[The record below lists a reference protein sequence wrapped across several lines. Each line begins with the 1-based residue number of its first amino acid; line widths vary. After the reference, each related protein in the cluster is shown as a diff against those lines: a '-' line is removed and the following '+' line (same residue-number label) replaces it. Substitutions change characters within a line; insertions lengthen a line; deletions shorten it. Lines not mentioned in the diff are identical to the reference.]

1 MQYRTMKQSLPFN
14 NNHGHYGN
22 KSKPSFLVVFAVMA
36 MSAWALLESSSTI
49 DTYTTKN
56 HDDANLDHSGRS
68 LSEAVGNASLASD
81 AVDASSSTSEA
92 EQPLHKFIVISQQR
106 SGTAFFASLFD
117 KHSHIR
123 CSHEDLFYRLGLWG
137 MKTLIEAGSVEAY
150 MEEIHRSMD
159 ALSLQARNITG
170 GNVTHVGFEIMYDQ
184 GVLAFNKDLFRE
196 LNEEGVKIIHLVRK
210 NVLLKYISK
219 ETNDIDRKNPVKRF
233 HQAHPESEGE
243 VQALQSIKIG
253 GQVYR
258 MLQYFRE
265 QSDQNKYV
273 DDLLTA
279 EFGDDGFHTMY
290 YEDLNNDNQGE
301 MNRIFDFLELE
312 HEKVE
317 SQFTKIHKGKHASEY
332 FSEKN
337 KERVEGVI
345 RNSEFAFVLE
355 PDLPSYP
362 GW

>member
-1 MQYRTMKQSLPFN
+1 
-14 NNHGHYGN
+14 
-22 KSKPSFLVVFAVMA
+22 MA
-36 MSAWALLESSSTI
+36 SWALLESSSTI
-49 DTYTTKN
+49 DTYSTNN
-56 HDDANLDHSGRS
+56 HVAEISQSMRS
-68 LSEAVGNASLASD
+68 LSEVVGNASLASD
-81 AVDASSSTSEA
+81 AVDSSSSISDSE
-92 EQPLHKFIVISQQR
+92 EPFQKFIVISQQR

-123 CSHEDLFYRLGLWG
+123 CSHEDLFNRFGLRG
-137 MKTLIEAGSVEAY
+137 MKKLIDAGSVDAY
-150 MEEIHRSMD
+150 MEEIHRSMEE
-159 ALSLQARNITG
+159 LSLQARNITG

-184 GVLAFNKDLFRE
+184 GVLAYNEDLVRKLNK
-196 LNEEGVKIIHLVRK
+196 EGVKIIHLVRK

-219 ETNDIDRKNPVKRF
+219 ETNDSDRKNPVKKF
-233 HQAHPESEGE
+233 HQAHPKSEGA
-243 VQALQSIKIG
+243 VKALQSIKIG

-273 DDLLTA
+273 NDLLTA
-279 EFGDDGFHTMY
+279 EYGDDGFHTVY

-301 MNRIFDFLELE
+301 MNSIFDFLGLE
-312 HEKVE
+312 HENVE
-317 SQFTKIHKGKHASEY
+317 SQFTKIHKGKHAKDY
-332 FSEKN
+332 FSERNLKH
-337 KERVEGVI
+337 VEDVI